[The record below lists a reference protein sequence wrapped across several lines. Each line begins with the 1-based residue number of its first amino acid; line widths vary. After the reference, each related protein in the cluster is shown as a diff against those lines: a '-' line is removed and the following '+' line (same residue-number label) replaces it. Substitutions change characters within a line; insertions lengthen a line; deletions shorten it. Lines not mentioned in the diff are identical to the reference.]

1 MALPSRRPWPAAR
14 VEDGAVQ
21 TRHLGCHD
29 EPRGPGTASR
39 EVRLRAQPPHVGIAP
54 SRARGDFGVLLPLLL
69 MARLALI
76 TLPVSGEGRLLRSV
90 ERVGGAAP
98 AVDWNR
104 RLDDGAADDEVDD
117 GTDDE
122 TDEDDEDAKGTADE
136 EHDDEAEDT
145 DRSLLLLPRYDAG
158 RRGAG
163 EVSRECAT
171 VGRCSVTWSCAGL
184 AVAVLAVAVASKAV
198 LSEAVVASSPW
209 RRRASSS
216 SRGLAATTGRGAQP
230 WWA

>member
-1 MALPSRRPWPAAR
+1 MARILAVKAAAAPDAALGVDLGGAVEALSEDGAVAPSRRPWPAAR
-14 VEDGAVQ
+14 VDGAVH

-98 AVDWNR
+98 AVD
-104 RLDDGAADDEVDD
+104 
-117 GTDDE
+117 
-122 TDEDDEDAKGTADE
+122 
-136 EHDDEAEDT
+136 
-145 DRSLLLLPRYDAG
+145 
-158 RRGAG
+158 
-163 EVSRECAT
+163 
-171 VGRCSVTWSCAGL
+171 
-184 AVAVLAVAVASKAV
+184 
-198 LSEAVVASSPW
+198 
-209 RRRASSS
+209 
-216 SRGLAATTGRGAQP
+216 
-230 WWA
+230 